1 MPFSLKLASF
11 RMCCQ
16 KKKFVA
22 RNIFLAILK
31 KYTLTKFS
39 PGYLTN
45 LWPVLGQISNSVKFM
60 SLKKIRILQLNFFY
74 FFVILK
80 KCEL

>member
-1 MPFSLKLASF
+1 VLPKEKV
-11 RMCCQ
+11 CGQ
-16 KKKFVA
+16 KHIFGQFV
-22 RNIFLAILK
+22 AILK